1 MRKILL
7 TIFLLP
13 LTILVIFSG
22 NKEKIM
28 SKEKTNLEI
37 VKLIPEMY
45 NSTPDLAIKIFD
57 KDCIHHINGTTE
69 AGKGPE
75 VIKNSLSSMSKQFSD
90 SKTVFTEVISKGNS
104 IAVRWTWEATGLQDQ
119 KIWKFNGNTIFH
131 FKKAKIVEY
140 WAIDDRLRE
149 MMTHGFTLSPPQK

>member
-90 SKTVFTEVISKGNS
+90 SKTVFTEVISKETVS
-104 IAVRWTWEATGLQDQ
+104 L
-119 KIWKFNGNTIFH
+119 
-131 FKKAKIVEY
+131 
-140 WAIDDRLRE
+140 
-149 MMTHGFTLSPPQK
+149 